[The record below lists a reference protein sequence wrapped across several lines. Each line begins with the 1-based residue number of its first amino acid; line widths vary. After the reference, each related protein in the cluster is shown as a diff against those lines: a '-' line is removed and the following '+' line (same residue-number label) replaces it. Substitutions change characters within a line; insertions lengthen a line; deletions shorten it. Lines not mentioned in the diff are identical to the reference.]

1 MNDSLS
7 RLDLQRRGLWSV
19 VFFGI
24 VSLLADVTYE
34 SARSIIGPYMAVLG
48 GSAVAISVV
57 SGAGELVGYGLRI
70 ASGRLADRTQR
81 YWLLVWIGYTVN
93 LLVVPLLALV
103 GRWEVAA
110 VLVLAERIGKAI
122 RAPARDALLAQAT
135 QHIGY
140 GKGFGIHEALDQIGA
155 VSGPLLVAAA
165 IALGLGYRG
174 AFGLLAIPA
183 LAALGALRLIE
194 RILPPLEHVP
204 VQRSDMSGAPT
215 PLPRSFYR
223 FLVAAFLAAAGMVD
237 FPLLAY
243 HVHAAGFDQALVP
256 LLYALAMGVD
266 ALAALVLGRLFDRLG
281 LRTLAAASVVS
292 SIAAVLVVT
301 SGTPSAGIVSL
312 VALAIGIAAWG
323 VGMGAH
329 ESILRASVAVMVP
342 ANLRGRAFGSLSAW
356 YGGAWFMGSSILGL
370 LYHWHPLAMAL
381 AAALLQLIAA
391 AIWFSYDH
399 AVAS

>member
-1 MNDSLS
+1 M
-7 RLDLQRRGLWSV
+7 QHERRAYKSIVL
-19 VFFGI
+19 FGI

-34 SARSIIGPYMAVLG
+34 SARSIIGPYLAVLG
-48 GSAVAISVV
+48 ASAVAISVV

-81 YWLLVWIGYTVN
+81 YWLLVWIGYAVN
-93 LLVVPLLALV
+93 LLAVPLLALV

-110 VLVLAERIGKAI
+110 VLVIAERLGKAI

-135 QHIGY
+135 QHIGH

-165 IALGLGYRG
+165 MAVGLGYRG
-174 AFGLLAIPA
+174 ALGLLAIPA

-194 RILPPLEHVP
+194 RTLPPPEHTSVH
-204 VQRSDMSGAPT
+204 SSESNAAPAA
-215 PLPRSFYR
+215 LPPMFYR
-223 FLVAAFLAAAGMVD
+223 FLIAACFAAAGMVD

-243 HVHAAGFDQALVP
+243 HAHAAGFSQTLVP
-256 LLYALAMGVD
+256 LLYALAMAVD

-292 SIAAVLVVT
+292 SIAAVLVIA
-301 SGTPSAGIVSL
+301 SGSPGAGIISP

-323 VGMGAH
+323 IGMGAH
-329 ESILRASVAVMVP
+329 ESILRASVALIVP
-342 ANLRGRAFGSLSAW
+342 AQLRGSAFGALSAW
-356 YGGAWFMGSSILGL
+356 YGGAWFVGSSLLGV
-370 LYHWHPLAMAL
+370 LYRWHPMAMAL
-381 AAALLQLIAA
+381 AAAVLQVAA
-391 AIWFSYDH
+391 AMIWFVSGRAH
-399 AVAS
+399 RK